1 MTVPA
6 VGVVRGCRWSQGKM
20 AMTMTMMTMMTMT
33 MMGVTTG
40 MVAALFYEDG
50 PPAATDPRALI
61 VEM

>member
-1 MTVPA
+1 
-6 VGVVRGCRWSQGKM
+6 
-20 AMTMTMMTMMTMT
+20 MTMTMMTMMTMT